1 MALPSCLFVLAA
13 LFGKSKK
20 VHLSHR
26 KTRKRKYC
34 EVKVDFDE
42 VKVGSAR
49 DAQKWCFRRLGPII
63 FLRHR
68 NPQSVAHPNRGSSR
82 RAGTT

>member
-20 VHLSHR
+20 VHFSHR
-26 KTRKRKYC
+26 KSKYC

-42 VKVGSAR
+42 VKVGSSLE
-49 DAQKWCFRRLGPII
+49 RRPKMLFSSSETHYFSQAPGPAIGGY
-63 FLRHR
+63 
-68 NPQSVAHPNRGSSR
+68 P
-82 RAGTT
+82 